1 MKITD
6 VKVWLVRGI
15 KYNWTLLKIY
25 TDEGYTGVGEATN
38 WPGSPIVFEA
48 AKHAGQRII
57 GLDPMKT
64 DFIWTKLYR
73 DLNWIGPYGASLCA
87 ISGID
92 MALLDLKA
100 KVLGVP
106 CYELLGGAYRK
117 DILLYANYWFTGGG
131 HNEADY
137 AAQARRV
144 MDAGFTGLKFDPFA
158 HTNYFYGEDLA
169 SNLTLT
175 AEQQDLAFN
184 VSKAVREAVG
194 PECDIMIETHAM
206 LNYRVA
212 VKMAERL
219 AKLDIT
225 WYEEPAGP
233 ESSQT
238 LRAMRERI
246 PSDVA
251 ICVGERHYTRFGI
264 RSLLE
269 KHVCDVIMP
278 DITRCGGPSE
288 MKRMATMAEAYNVLI
303 APHNPNGPL
312 STLASSH
319 VCAAIPNFFRQEF
332 MFNDVPWR
340 DTVIDH
346 PIAEMVYDGHLH
358 LSDRPGLGVDL
369 VEEEMKKHPGIT
381 TDAEELKGFV
391 EDTVRTFGRIDMVVS
406 NAGMNVFE
414 GAEGCTEERWHYN
427 LDLNLASHWR
437 LARLCKPYLEK
448 SGEGVLL
455 LMTSNHAF
463 SSIPGCFP
471 YNVTKTAITGL
482 VRSLA
487 IEWGPAV
494 RTVGVAPG
502 FIDTAGNDTW
512 FDSFPDPEAER
523 RRTIDLHPVKRIG
536 TVEEVGA
543 LCVYLVSP
551 YARFI
556 SGTTILMDGGRS
568 ALMQDE

>member
-6 VKVWLVRGI
+6 VKVWLVQGI

-48 AKHAGQRII
+48 AKHVGQRII

-131 HNEADY
+131 HNAKDY
-137 AAQARRV
+137 TEQALKV
-144 MDAGFTGLKFDPFA
+144 KEAGFTGLKFDPFA

-175 AEQQDLAFN
+175 AEQQDLAFD
-184 VSKAVREAVG
+184 VSKAVRDAVG
-194 PECDIMIETHAM
+194 PEFDIMIETHAM

-264 RSLLE
+264 HSLLE

-358 LSDRPGLGVDL
+358 LSNRPGLGVDL
-369 VEEEMKKHPGIT
+369 VEEEMEKHPGIT
-381 TDAEELKGFV
+381 T
-391 EDTVRTFGRIDMVVS
+391 
-406 NAGMNVFE
+406 NA
-414 GAEGCTEERWHYN
+414 
-427 LDLNLASHWR
+427 
-437 LARLCKPYLEK
+437 
-448 SGEGVLL
+448 
-455 LMTSNHAF
+455 
-463 SSIPGCFP
+463 
-471 YNVTKTAITGL
+471 
-482 VRSLA
+482 
-487 IEWGPAV
+487 
-494 RTVGVAPG
+494 
-502 FIDTAGNDTW
+502 
-512 FDSFPDPEAER
+512 PDNFY
-523 RRTIDLHPVKRIG
+523 I
-536 TVEEVGA
+536 
-543 LCVYLVSP
+543 
-551 YARFI
+551 
-556 SGTTILMDGGRS
+556 
-568 ALMQDE
+568 